1 MRYLIPALFIFAFV
15 PTTRAAEPFLLK
27 DGQRVVFLGDSNTYA
42 GKFIAYLDAYLC
54 TRFPDKRFELINLGL
69 PSETVSGLSE
79 PDHPYPRPNVH
90 DRLDRA
96 LELTKPD
103 IVVACYGMNDGI
115 YYPFSDERFKKYQEG
130 IQKLIDKCEKA
141 GAKVILISPAPF
153 DPKPLKDKVLAK
165 NAEKYSWMR
174 PYEKYDDEVLTKY
187 SEWLLTLRAKKYIVV
202 DAHAALLRHIQAM
215 RGTIPDYRISGDGIH
230 PDANGHL
237 VIALEILKAWNAPSA
252 VKEIVI
258 DTMRDPP
265 TESDV
270 KVNAA
275 RGSFASFTFSLP
287 LPMPADPAWNPKT
300 REIEKF
306 DESVNRYVLKV
317 DGPRGLLTIREGPP
331 KGRTRRTN
339 TNADELAK
347 GINLAELL
355 KLSPN
360 KTTAD
365 VWKRTDEKNRIMG
378 LAWLTHVGHK
388 RPDTQKGIPLEE
400 AKKKAAALDE
410 EIRKL
415 CKPAEITLGIGPIGK

>member
-1 MRYLIPALFIFAFV
+1 MRSCIPVLFLLAMA
-15 PTTRAAEPFLLK
+15 PSSQAAEPFVLK

-69 PSETVSGLSE
+69 PSETVTGLSE
-79 PDHPYPRPNVH
+79 PDHPYPRPNIH

-103 IVVACYGMNDGI
+103 IVIACYGMNDGI
-115 YYPFSDERFKKYQEG
+115 YYPFSEERFKKYQEG
-130 IQKLIDKCEKA
+130 IHKLIDKCEKA
-141 GAKVILISPAPF
+141 GAKVMLMSPSPF

-165 NAEKYSWMR
+165 TAEKFSWMR

-187 SEWLLTLRAKKYIVV
+187 SEWLLTLRDKKYTVI

-215 RGTIPDYRISGDGIH
+215 RKDIADYRISGDGIH

-237 VIALEILKAWNAPSA
+237 VVAMEILKAWNAPTA

-258 DTMRDPP
+258 DTQREPP

-270 KVNAA
+270 KLGKVA
-275 RGSFASFTFSLP
+275 RGSLSFTFALP
-287 LPMPADPAWNPKT
+287 LPMPADPAWNLKT

-317 DGPRGLLTIREGPP
+317 AGPGGYLAITEGNP
-331 KGRTRRTN
+331 KSGAKRTPIT
-339 TNADELAK
+339 ADVLAK
-347 GINLAELL
+347 GIDLADLL
-355 KLSPN
+355 KLSTS

-365 VWKRTDEKNRIMG
+365 VWKRIDEKNRMLG
-378 LAWLTHVGHK
+378 VAWLTHVGHK
-388 RPDTQKGIPLEE
+388 RPDTPKGIPLDE
-400 AKKKAAALDE
+400 AKKKAAVLDE

-415 CKPAEITLGIGPIGK
+415 CKPTEIQLGIGPFGK

>member
-1 MRYLIPALFIFAFV
+1 MRNFIPALIILAFV
-15 PTTRAAEPFLLK
+15 PATRAADPFLLK
-27 DGQRVVFLGDSNTYA
+27 DGQRIVFLGDSNTYA
-42 GKFIAYLDAYLC
+42 GKFIAYLDAYHC

-79 PDHPYPRPNVH
+79 PDHPYPRPNIH

-103 IVVACYGMNDGI
+103 VVVACYGMNDGI
-115 YYPFSDERFKKYQEG
+115 YYPFSDEHFKKYQEG

-141 GAKVILISPAPF
+141 GATVILMSPAPF
-153 DPKPLKDKVLAK
+153 DPKPLKDKVQPR
-165 NAEKYSWMR
+165 NAGKFSWMR
-174 PYEKYDDEVLTKY
+174 PYEKYDEDVLTKY
-187 SEWLLTLRAKKYIVV
+187 SDWLVTLRLKKYTVV
-202 DAHAALLRHIQAM
+202 DAHAALLKHIEAM
-215 RGTIPDYRISGDGIH
+215 RKELPDYRISGDGIH

-237 VIALEILKAWNAPSA
+237 VIALEILKEWKAPNA

-258 DTMRDPP
+258 DSLRDPP

-270 KVNAA
+270 KINAA
-275 RGSFASFTFSLP
+275 RGSFVSFSFSLP

-300 REIEKF
+300 RETEKF
-306 DESVNRYVLKV
+306 DESVNRYWLKV
-317 DGPRGLLTIREGPP
+317 TGPRGLLTIREGPP

-347 GINLAELL
+347 GLNLAGLL
-355 KLSPN
+355 NLSTD

-365 VWKRTDEKNRIMG
+365 VWKRIDEKNRILG

-388 RPDTQKGIPLEE
+388 RPDTPKGLPLDE